1 MMTATMDREP
11 ADYDRVERAIRFLEE
26 NFRRQPGLAEVAAH
40 SGLSEFHFQ
49 RVFSRWVG
57 ISPKRFLQYQTIE
70 HARQALE
77 RSRSVLAATYE
88 AGLTSASRMHD
99 LFVAVDAVTPGE
111 YKRQG
116 AGLDISYGFH
126 ESPFGECLV
135 ARTTRGVCGLW
146 FVQAG
151 GRQGTVAL
159 LERSWPGAVLR
170 ESRGETAMIARRI
183 FANVTGETVT
193 APLGVVLK
201 GTNFQLK
208 VWEALLRIP
217 SGAVVTY
224 EDVAVAIGQPRA
236 VRAVG
241 TAVGANHVSY
251 LIPCHR
257 VIRKSGDFGNYGG
270 GPARKRLMLGVEL
283 ANSEGRGT
291 RDEGRGATR

>member
-1 MMTATMDREP
+1 MMTAAQDREP
-11 ADYDRVERAIRFLEE
+11 AEYDRVERAIRFLEE

-77 RSRSVLAATYE
+77 RSRSVLEATYE
-88 AGLTSASRMHD
+88 AGLTSAGRMHD
-99 LFVAVDAVTPGE
+99 LFVTVDAVTPGE

-116 AGLDISYGFH
+116 AGLEISYGFH

-151 GRQGTVAL
+151 GRPGTIAL

-183 FANVTGETVT
+183 FANVTGDTAA

-217 SGAVVTY
+217 SGTAVCY
-224 EDVAVAIGQPRA
+224 EHIAAHIGAPRA
-236 VRAVG
+236 MRAVG
-241 TAVGANHVSY
+241 SAVGANPVAFV
-251 LIPCHR
+251 IPCHR
-257 VIRKSGDFGNYGG
+257 VIRKLGDFGEYAEGALRKQAILG
-270 GPARKRLMLGVEL
+270 WEAARLEQ
-283 ANSEGRGT
+283 A
-291 RDEGRGATR
+291 RD

>member
-1 MMTATMDREP
+1 MSKSCRNDSRYFDQPCAT
-11 ADYDRVERAIRFLEE
+11 
-26 NFRRQPGLAEVAAH
+26 
-40 SGLSEFHFQ
+40 
-49 RVFSRWVG
+49 
-57 ISPKRFLQYQTIE
+57 
-70 HARQALE
+70 
-77 RSRSVLAATYE
+77 VLDATYE
-88 AGLTSASRMHD
+88 SGLTSASRMHD

-111 YKRQG
+111 YRRQG

-135 ARTTRGVCGLW
+135 ARTARGVCGLW

-170 ESRGETAMIARRI
+170 ESRGDTALIARRI
-183 FANVTGETVT
+183 FANVTGDTVT

-257 VIRKSGDFGNYGG
+257 VIRKTGEFGNYGG

-283 ANSEGRGT
+283 ARSEG
-291 RDEGRGATR
+291 